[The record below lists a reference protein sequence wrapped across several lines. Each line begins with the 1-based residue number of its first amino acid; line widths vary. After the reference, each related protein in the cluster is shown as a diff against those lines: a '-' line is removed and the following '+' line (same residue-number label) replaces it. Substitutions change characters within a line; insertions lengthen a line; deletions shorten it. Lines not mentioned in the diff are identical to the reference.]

1 MAELGTKLVETLK
14 IQNEEIRRLQQEIE
28 KLQKEIVIQNETPK
42 DWNRLSKKI
51 NRELKPLDEEERCT
65 FKRVSYRASE
75 GLNIL
80 IRATFNL
87 KYIRD
92 LDDEDYEKAEE
103 LASLVINFMK
113 ENYKAKPGVSS
124 YLFEE
129 RKLQE

>member
-14 IQNEEIRRLQQEIE
+14 IQNEEIKRLQQEIE
-28 KLQKEIVIQNETPK
+28 KLQKGIMLQNEIPK
-42 DWNRLSKKI
+42 DWTRLSKKI

-65 FKRVSYRASE
+65 FKRVSYRAAE

-87 KYIRD
+87 KYIRN
-92 LDDEDYEKAEE
+92 LDDDDYDKAEE
-103 LASLVINFMK
+103 LAFLVINFIK
-113 ENYKAKPGVSS
+113 ENYKAKPGVSP

-129 RKLQE
+129 REL